1 MKDTASDTTIDVQE
15 LGKANLTGFEELA
28 AGQIDTEW
36 MIDILFR
43 LLRTPSPSGR
53 TDAVMQYIGDIVSD
67 LGLESRVT
75 RQGTLVVELP
85 GETETVD
92 RALVVHA
99 DTIGCMV
106 AGLKDNGRLQVVP
119 IGTFS
124 ARFAEGARVQI
135 ITEQPDE
142 VYTGT
147 ILPLKSSGHAY
158 GDEIDDQEISWD
170 HVEVRVDERVS
181 DKAGLE
187 ELGIEIGN
195 TVALLSVPMTS
206 RSGYI
211 NARHLDGKA
220 GVAIALAAA
229 KSVKEGRLRLPHRT
243 SIMVTIFEEVG
254 HGASSGVSEDVAELV
269 SIDNAVC
276 APGQNSIEYGV
287 TIPLKD
293 LHGPFDYHLTRK
305 LIRLAQKHGLPVA
318 RDIFKFYRS
327 DVAAALEAGAGA
339 RAALVA
345 FGLDASHGW
354 ERTHVES
361 LVACADLIT
370 LWLQTPLTMGE
381 WDKQKVGP
389 LENFP
394 SQRQPMIEE
403 QPGDRQHEGEIS
415 NVPRYHPEFDADGDS
430 GSVPAEAAQSDRTGP
445 EGLSSS
451 DWADS

>member
-1 MKDTASDTTIDVQE
+1 MKDISTGDDRETGSTATGSIETDNTASGDIDVQE
-15 LGKANLTGFEELA
+15 LGKQNLTGFEELA
-28 AGQIDTEW
+28 AGGIDTDW
-36 MIDILFR
+36 MIDILFK

-53 TDAVMQYIGDIVSD
+53 TDAVMQFIGDIVAD
-67 LGLESRVT
+67 LGLDATVT
-75 RQGTLVVELP
+75 RQGALLVDLP
-85 GETETVD
+85 GASDTID

-106 AGLKDNGRLQVVP
+106 SALKDNGRLSVVP
-119 IGTFS
+119 VGTFS

-135 ITEQPDE
+135 VTEHPDV

-147 ILPLKSSGHAY
+147 ILPLKTSGHAF
-158 GDEIDDQEISWD
+158 GDDVDEQGVGWD

-181 DKAGLE
+181 DAVGLE
-187 ELGIEIGN
+187 SLGIEIGN
-195 TVALLSVPMTS
+195 TVALMAGPTQS

-211 NARHLDGKA
+211 NSRHLDGKA

-229 KSVKEGRLRLPHRT
+229 KSVKEGGLTLPHRT
-243 SIMVTIFEEVG
+243 SILVTIFEEVG
-254 HGASSGVSEDVAELV
+254 HGASAGVSDDVAELV

-305 LIRLAQKHGLPVA
+305 LIRLAQTHDLPVA
-318 RDIFKFYRS
+318 RDIFRFYRS

-339 RAALVA
+339 RAALMA

-361 LVACADLIT
+361 LEACAALVT
-370 LWLQTPLTMGE
+370 LWLQTPLTLE
-381 WDKQKVGP
+381 AWDQTKTGD
-389 LENFP
+389 LRNFP
-394 SQRQPMIEE
+394 SQRQPAIEE
-403 QPGDRQHEGEIS
+403 RAGDRQHEGTIT
-415 NVPRYHPEFDADGDS
+415 NVPRYQPGD
-430 GSVPAEAAQSDRTGP
+430 
-445 EGLSSS
+445 EG
-451 DWADS
+451 